1 MYHIYVYIYIY
12 KHRFHSLNAW
22 SLCFFCKDAKEDA
35 RKRLDVY
42 GPWELPW
49 HICGLNITPTRQA
62 CFQVPDTTLNV
73 GFSVE
78 SLQRCFW
85 CTFHAGCCRSWWGR
99 QEISSWRPPSRV
111 WKRWKWN
118 SWLIDL
124 HAVIHCMALCRMFR
138 MTGWMRAAYTI
149 CMPVLGQMCTWHGLL
164 HQSFLSTTW
173 RGLWA
178 MRLHQSLLR
187 IGIGPH
193 KWMVSIHFSLFRSA
207 GRHFVFFFLVVVCGV
222 KPMPSQPSFHLRFPL
237 RPWGVGWLF
246 TRQVG
251 LRAGRYMFEAR
262 GPQFARDTSYLWITR
277 VIMSFTDFFLWNHS
291 MKFVDMFSDFWGN
304 LHVLFSDT
312 CGKKACF
319 FAFVGRLAIH
329 ESRIN
334 LHYGIP
340 TISTQPPWLFR
351 WESSSCWTRQIWVSW
366 WFVGWW
372 SFSMIVIFVCGK
384 TCPNVIEVDSWYTVF
399 ACE

>member
-1 MYHIYVYIYIY
+1 MHDRCV
-12 KHRFHSLNAW
+12 
-22 SLCFFCKDAKEDA
+22 FCKDAKEDA

-207 GRHFVFFFLVVVCGV
+207 GRHLFFFFSLWC
-222 KPMPSQPSFHLRFPL
+222 
-237 RPWGVGWLF
+237 VGWNQCPVNQVF
-246 TRQVG
+246 T
-251 LRAGRYMFEAR
+251 
-262 GPQFARDTSYLWITR
+262 
-277 VIMSFTDFFLWNHS
+277 
-291 MKFVDMFSDFWGN
+291 
-304 LHVLFSDT
+304 
-312 CGKKACF
+312 
-319 FAFVGRLAIH
+319 
-329 ESRIN
+329 
-334 LHYGIP
+334 
-340 TISTQPPWLFR
+340 
-351 WESSSCWTRQIWVSW
+351 
-366 WFVGWW
+366 
-372 SFSMIVIFVCGK
+372 
-384 TCPNVIEVDSWYTVF
+384 
-399 ACE
+399 